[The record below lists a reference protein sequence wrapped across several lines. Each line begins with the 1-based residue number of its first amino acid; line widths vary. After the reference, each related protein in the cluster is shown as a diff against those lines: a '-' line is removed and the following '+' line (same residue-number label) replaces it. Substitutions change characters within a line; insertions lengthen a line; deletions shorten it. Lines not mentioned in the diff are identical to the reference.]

1 LRIVAHGWLKPLFL
15 GSQGH
20 PLRIVH
26 FAT

>member
-1 LRIVAHGWLKPLFL
+1 LRIVAHGWLKSFFL